1 MSKIDARRSGELGMH
16 VVSFQDMTL
25 DKWEKGFKSL
35 DEVKHALDDK
45 DGFLQRVP
53 SQASQIK
60 KALLD
65 LKMKMVGSDDTVV
78 DTLQQ
83 TTIPVTT
90 IQEGVHRPEPRQIPA
105 SVVHTLD
112 AQISSRIETI
122 ITDRG
127 VFFHIDAL
135 RDRLSVFT
143 DDEQLF
149 MKACADAGVDI
160 FTEYVSETAK
170 KKIATSV
177 QKLTKELE

>member
-16 VVSFQDMTL
+16 VVSFQDMAL
-25 DKWEKGFKSL
+25 DKWVKGFNSL
-35 DEVKHALDDK
+35 DEVKHALNDK

-60 KALLD
+60 QALVG
-65 LKMKMVGSDDTVV
+65 LKEQMERDTVGGEQ
-78 DTLQQ
+78 LQQ
-83 TTIPVTT
+83 NTIPVTT
-90 IQEGVHRPEPRQIPA
+90 IQEGTHRPEPRHVAPN
-105 SVVHTLD
+105 VVHTID
-112 AQISSRIETI
+112 AQIQNRIETI
-122 ITDRG
+122 ITDKG

-135 RDRLSVFT
+135 KERLSVFT

-177 QKLTKELE
+177 QKLTKESE